1 MAAAKSTPGGS
12 SELVEIVD
20 LNERPLL
27 VMPAAEAQR
36 QQLRHRRVS
45 VLFFDAGERLLLT
58 RGPATPS
65 RKATAWD
72 LPAQGPVFAGE
83 ARQDAALRLLR
94 EQLGL
99 ERPRVAACPPV
110 ARPFSRLTTVFRAD
124 AAHERPRLAAGM
136 ECLFADVDELAALV
150 SEFSE
155 MLAPSLLHALE
166 QHLLPSLPLT
176 VASAE

>member
-1 MAAAKSTPGGS
+1 
-12 SELVEIVD
+12 
-20 LNERPLL
+20 
-27 VMPAAEAQR
+27 MPAAEAQR

-45 VLFFDAGERLLLT
+45 VLFFDAEERLLLT
-58 RGPATPS
+58 RSPS
-65 RKATAWD
+65 TLSGKATVWD

-94 EQLGL
+94 EQLSL

-110 ARPFSRLTTVFRAD
+110 AQPFNRLTTIFRAD
-124 AAHERPRLAAGM
+124 AAHERPKPAAGV

-166 QHLLPSLPLT
+166 QHLLPSLPLAA
-176 VASAE
+176 VPE